1 MKINNRKILV
11 LFFVFRTVGIVGGR
25 YSSSGVDGVGIR
37 LQVFSSIFTWWRK
50 GRTLTST
57 GKSALG
63 KQQPKTVWRM
73 HIASRSEKEKSQCP
87 KLASSLKATRCWY
100 LWLQRL
106 LVNIFLSWPLW
117 TFSWW
122 IYGLGC
128 LFWVTLNKTLSLFC
142 KSWVGSIRKAHLKSS
157 KQDLRNQWLM

>member
-1 MKINNRKILV
+1 MKITNRKILV

-25 YSSSGVDGVGIR
+25 YGSSGVDGVGIR

-50 GRTLTST
+50 GRTLT
-57 GKSALG
+57 
-63 KQQPKTVWRM
+63 Q
-73 HIASRSEKEKSQCP
+73 EKVHWENSNQRQCEGCILLPGQEKKSQCP

-100 LWLQRL
+100 LWMLRL